1 MPQKISFQPRWM
13 VVFFMM
19 VAVSLPGMC
28 LANDGSDEA
37 LYRKLSGIA
46 IGKGDSSLFDRLND
60 NSKNMNWDRAD
71 ETEFVGNLR
80 I

>member
-1 MPQKISFQPRWM
+1 MLQKISFQPVRWM

-19 VAVSLPGMC
+19 VALSLPGMC

-46 IGKGDSSLFDRLND
+46 IGKGDSAPCLT
-60 NSKNMNWDRAD
+60 A
-71 ETEFVGNLR
+71 
-80 I
+80 